1 MMNKYADLLTMT
13 QLTAADFADLLS
25 TAADQ
30 CADSSSGSPL
40 AGKNIALI
48 FEKPSLR
55 TRVTFEVAIRQLGG
69 WPILLGPKES
79 RLGERE
85 TVPDLARNLSLW
97 VDAIVARVYR
107 HVDLEELATF
117 ATIPVVNALSDW
129 EHPCQALAD
138 ILTLT
143 EVWPELKGKHVAYV
157 GDWNNVSRSL
167 WKACEFAGLGFRAIC
182 PKGYGPADGENVAWF
197 TETDALE
204 GVDAIYTDVWA
215 SMGQEKELEERINV
229 FRPYQVNDDL
239 MAKTGKPSYFM
250 HCLPAHR
257 GLEVTD
263 SVMDADYSLVYRQA
277 ANRLPAEK
285 AILVSVLENH
295 YEAASEESRAR
306 VFRRFGHVDHHSMA
320 QRKLWV

>member
-1 MMNKYADLLTMT
+1 MHNYSDFLSMH
-13 QLTAADFADLLS
+13 QLTAEEFAYLLS
-25 TAADQ
+25 SAAVQ
-30 CADSSSGSPL
+30 RTISGQPL
-40 AGKNIALI
+40 AGKNVALV

-55 TRVTFEVAIRQLGG
+55 TRVTFEVALRQLGAA
-69 WPILLGPKES
+69 PILLGSQES

-85 TVPDLARNLSLW
+85 TIPDLARNLSLW
-97 VDAIVARVYR
+97 VDGIVARVFR

-117 ATIPVVNALSDW
+117 ASIPVVNALSDW

-143 EVWPELKGKHVAYV
+143 DVWQNLADKKVAYV

-167 WKACEFAGLGFRAIC
+167 WKACEFAGFSFRAIC
-182 PKGYGPADGENVAWF
+182 PKGYGPAEGEKVEWY
-197 TETDALE
+197 TEPDAVE
-204 GVDAIYTDVWA
+204 GVDALYTDVWA
-215 SMGQEKELEERINV
+215 SMGQEDQLDARIEI
-229 FRPYQVNDDL
+229 FRPYQVNDTL
-239 MAKTGKPSYFM
+239 MAKTGKHTFFM

-263 SVMDADYSLVYRQA
+263 SVMDSDYSLAFHQA

-285 AILVSVLENH
+285 AVLISVMENH
-295 YEAASEESRAR
+295 DEATNKEGRAR
-306 VFRRFGHVDHHSMA
+306 VFGRPVYVDHHSVA

>member
-1 MMNKYADLLTMT
+1 MHNYSDLLSMT
-13 QLTAADFADLLS
+13 QLSAEEFAYLLS
-25 TAADQ
+25 SAAVQRTVSDH
-30 CADSSSGSPL
+30 PL

-69 WPILLGPKES
+69 WPILLGSDES
-79 RLGERE
+79 KLGDRE
-85 TVPDLARNLSLW
+85 TISDLARNLSLW
-97 VDAIVARVYR
+97 VDGIVARVYR

-143 EVWPELKGKHVAYV
+143 DVWSDLEGKKVAYI

-167 WKACEFAGLGFRAIC
+167 WKACELAGFSFRAIC
-182 PKGYGPADGENVAWF
+182 PKGYGPSEGEKVEWY
-197 TETDALE
+197 TEPAAVEGADAL
-204 GVDAIYTDVWA
+204 YTDVWA
-215 SMGQEKELEERINV
+215 SMGQEDELEQRIQV
-229 FRPYQVNDDL
+229 FRPYQVNDAL
-239 MAKTGKPSYFM
+239 MAKTGKHTYFM

-263 SVMDADYSLVYRQA
+263 SVVDSDYSLVFHQA
-277 ANRLPAEK
+277 ANKLPAEK
-285 AILVSVLENH
+285 AVLISVLENH
-295 YEAASEESRAR
+295 DEATRKEGGPRLLGQL
-306 VFRRFGHVDHHSMA
+306 GHLDHHSLA
-320 QRKLWV
+320 QRKLRV

>member
-1 MMNKYADLLTMT
+1 MHNYS
-13 QLTAADFADLLS
+13 DLLS
-25 TAADQ
+25 ITQLSAEEFAYLLSSAAVQ
-30 CADSSSGSPL
+30 RSVSSRPL
-40 AGKNIALI
+40 ADRNIALI

-69 WPILLGPKES
+69 WPILLGSEES
-79 RLGERE
+79 KLGDRE
-85 TVPDLARNLSLW
+85 TISDLARNLSLW
-97 VDAIVARVYR
+97 VDGIVARVFR

-143 EVWPELKGKHVAYV
+143 DVWSDLEGKKVAYI

-167 WKACEFAGLGFRAIC
+167 WKACELAGFSFRAIC
-182 PKGYGPADGENVAWF
+182 PKGYGPSEGEKVEWH
-197 TETDALE
+197 TEPEAVEGADAL
-204 GVDAIYTDVWA
+204 YTDVWA
-215 SMGQEKELEERINV
+215 SMGQEEELEQRIQV
-229 FRPYQVNDDL
+229 FRPYQVNDAL
-239 MAKTGKPSYFM
+239 MAKTGKHTYFM

-263 SVMDADYSLVYRQA
+263 SVVDSDYSLAFQQA

-285 AILVSVLENH
+285 AVLISVLENH
-295 YEAASEESRAR
+295 DEATSKEGGAR
-306 VFRRFGHVDHHSMA
+306 LLGQLGHLDHHSLA
-320 QRKLWV
+320 QRKLRV

>member
-1 MMNKYADLLTMT
+1 MMNKYADLLSLS
-13 QLTAADFADLLS
+13 QLTASEFGDLLAS
-25 TAADQ
+25 AADQ
-30 CADSSSGSPL
+30 RMTFSRTPL
-40 AGKNIALI
+40 DGKNVALI

-69 WPILLGPKES
+69 WPILLGSQES
-79 RLGERE
+79 QLGERE
-85 TVPDLARNLSLW
+85 TVADLARNLSLW
-97 VDAIVARVYR
+97 VDGIVARVFR

-138 ILTLT
+138 VLTLSD
-143 EVWPELKGKHVAYV
+143 VWPEFEGKHVAYI

-167 WKACEFAGLGFRAIC
+167 WKACEFSGLSFRAIC
-182 PKGYGPADGENVAWF
+182 PKGYGPSEGENVAWF
-197 TETDALE
+197 TEIDAVE
-204 GVDAIYTDVWA
+204 GSDAIYTDVWA
-215 SMGQEKELEERINV
+215 SMGKEDEFEQRVQI
-229 FRPYQVNDDL
+229 FRPYQVNEAL
-239 MAKTGKPSYFM
+239 LARTGKPTYFM

-263 SVMDADYSLVYRQA
+263 AVMDSECSLAFQQA

-285 AILVSVLENH
+285 AVLISVLENH
-295 YEAASEESRAR
+295 HEATSKESRTR
-306 VFRRFGHVDHHSMA
+306 VFGRTGHVDNHSMA

>member
-1 MMNKYADLLTMT
+1 MHNYSDLLSMT
-13 QLTAADFADLLS
+13 QLTAEEFGHLLAS
-25 TAADQ
+25 AAAQ
-30 CADSSSGSPL
+30 RTVQSQPL
-40 AGKNIALI
+40 TGRNIALI

-55 TRVTFEVAIRQLGG
+55 TRVTFEVAIRQLGA
-69 WPILLGPKES
+69 WPILLGSTES

-85 TVPDLARNLSLW
+85 TIADLARNLSLW
-97 VDAIVARVYR
+97 VDGIVARVFR

-143 EVWPELKGKHVAYV
+143 DVWSELEGKKVAYI

-167 WKACEFAGLGFRAIC
+167 WKACGFAGFSFRAIC
-182 PKGYGPADGENVAWF
+182 PKGYGPLEGEKVEWY
-197 TETDALE
+197 TEPEAVE
-204 GVDAIYTDVWA
+204 GVDALYTDVWA
-215 SMGQEKELEERINV
+215 SMGKEDELEERIQV
-229 FRPYQVNDDL
+229 FRPYQVNDAL
-239 MAKTGKPSYFM
+239 MAKTGKHTYFM

-263 SVMDADYSLVYRQA
+263 SVIDSDYSLAFHQA

-285 AILVSVLENH
+285 AVLISVMENH
-295 YEAASEESRAR
+295 DEATSKEGGAR
-306 VFRRFGHVDHHSMA
+306 VFGRS
-320 QRKLWV
+320 

>member
-1 MMNKYADLLTMT
+1 MHNYSDFLTMS
-13 QLTAADFADLLS
+13 QLSAEEFAHLLS
-25 TAADQ
+25 SAAIQ
-30 CADSSSGSPL
+30 RSLSKQPL
-40 AGKNIALI
+40 TGRNIALI

-69 WPILLGPKES
+69 WPILLGSKES
-79 RLGERE
+79 VLGERE
-85 TVPDLARNLSLW
+85 TISDLARNLSLW
-97 VDAIVARVYR
+97 VDGIVARVFR
-107 HVDLEELATF
+107 HVDLEELASF

-143 EVWPELKGKHVAYV
+143 DVWTDLNGKKVAYI

-167 WKACEFAGLGFRAIC
+167 WKACDLAGFSFRAIC
-182 PKGYGPADGENVAWF
+182 PKGYGPTEGEKVEWY
-197 TETDALE
+197 TEPEAVE
-204 GVDAIYTDVWA
+204 GVDALYTDVWA
-215 SMGQEKELEERINV
+215 SMGKEDELEARIQI
-229 FRPYQVNDDL
+229 FRPYQVNDAL
-239 MAKTGKPSYFM
+239 MAKTGKQTYFM

-263 SVMDADYSLVYRQA
+263 SVMDGDYSLAFHQA

-285 AILVSVLENH
+285 AVLISVLENH
-295 YEAASEESRAR
+295 DEATSKEGGAR
-306 VFRRFGHVDHHSMA
+306 VFGRVGQLDQYPVA